1 MTELDAVFL
10 PVRELSERVRTRQ
23 VSPVALTRLF
33 LDRLE
38 RIGPRYHAVVTLTAD
53 LAEKQAQDSEREIG
67 EGRYRGPLHGIPYG
81 LKDVFATEGYPT
93 TWGAGP
99 LRDQAFDYDAT
110 IVRRLRDAGAVLAA
124 KLALVELAG
133 GTGYRRAKASFTG
146 PGLNPWDPG
155 TWSGGSSS
163 GSGSAVAAGLVPFAI
178 GTETWGSIVGPSAN
192 CAVSGLRPTF
202 GRVSRHGGMPLTYG
216 MDKPGPMCLT
226 ADDCGLVLD
235 AVAGPD
241 ERDEATTTR
250 PYEYRLHRPERGRY
264 RLGVPKG
271 VPDSSRPGV
280 QKRFR
285 EALAALAEVAD
296 IEEVGLPDL
305 PYAEV
310 SSTIFLAES
319 ASVMEGLID
328 SGLTA
333 GLTAPEA
340 RIGIYPRTAVLAND
354 YLRALRL
361 RRTIAEAADR
371 LLARYDALLSP
382 TRPTVAPPADRP
394 WVKKPG
400 ERAADPLGAFGSC
413 IGQPAISVPMGFSDE
428 GLPMGL
434 QILGRAYD
442 ENVVLAVASAYQGL
456 TDWHARHP
464 PDLLQA
470 IATN

>member
-1 MTELDAVFL
+1 MTELDAVFR

-38 RIGPRYHAVVTLTAD
+38 RIGPRYNAVVTLTAD
-53 LAEKQAQDSEREIG
+53 LAEKQAQDSEREIA

-280 QKRFR
+280 QERFR

-296 IEEVGLPDL
+296 IDEVGLPDL

-319 ASVMEGLID
+319 AGVMEGLID

-340 RIGIYPRTAVLAND
+340 RIGIYPRTAVLATD

-361 RRTIAEAADR
+361 RRAIAEAADR

-394 WVKKPG
+394 WVKRPG
-400 ERAADPLGAFGSC
+400 EAADPLGAFGSC
-413 IGQPAISVPMGFSDE
+413 IGLPAISVPMGFSDE

-442 ENVVLAVASAYQGL
+442 ENVVLAVASAYQRL

>member
-1 MTELDAVFL
+1 MKERGAVFL
-10 PVRELSERVRTRQ
+10 PVRELAERVRTRQ
-23 VSPVALTRLF
+23 MSPVALTRLF

-38 RIGPRYHAVVTLTAD
+38 RLGPRYNAVVTLTAD
-53 LAEKQAQDSEREIG
+53 LAEPQAQEAEREIAAG
-67 EGRYRGPLHGIPYG
+67 HYRGPLHGIPYG
-81 LKDVFATEGYPT
+81 LKDVFATEGYAT

-99 LRDQAFDYDAT
+99 LRDQRFDYDAT

-124 KLALVELAG
+124 KMALVELAG
-133 GTGYRRAKASFTG
+133 GTGYRRADASFTG

-178 GTETWGSIVGPSAN
+178 GTETWGSIMGPSTN
-192 CAVSGLRPTF
+192 CGVSGLRPTF

-235 AVAGPD
+235 AVAGHD

-250 PYEYRLHRPERGRY
+250 PYRYGRHVPDRGRF

-271 VPDSSRPGV
+271 VPDGAQPGV
-280 QKRFR
+280 QDRFR
-285 EALAALAEVAD
+285 EALAVLAEVAD
-296 IEEVGLPDL
+296 VEVVELPDL

-310 SSTIFLAES
+310 STAIFLAEC
-319 ASVMEGLID
+319 ASVMEEIIE
-328 SGLTA
+328 SGITA

-340 RIGIYPRTAVLAND
+340 RCGIYPRTTMLATD

-361 RRTIAEAADR
+361 RRTIAVAADR

-400 ERAADPLGAFGSC
+400 ERVADPLGAFGSC
-413 IGQPAISVPMGFSDE
+413 VGLPAISVPMGFTED
-428 GLPMGL
+428 GLPAGL

-442 ENVVLAVASAYQGL
+442 ENVVLAVASAYQEL
-456 TDWHARHP
+456 TDWHSRHP
-464 PDLLQA
+464 SDLLQS
-470 IATN
+470 ITTE

>member
-1 MTELDAVFL
+1 MTELDAVFR

-38 RIGPRYHAVVTLTAD
+38 RIGPRYNAVVTLTAD

-280 QKRFR
+280 QERFR

-340 RIGIYPRTAVLAND
+340 RIGIYPRTAVLAAD

-361 RRTIAEAADR
+361 RRAIAEAADR

-413 IGQPAISVPMGFSDE
+413 IGLPAISVPMGFSDE
-428 GLPMGL
+428 GLPTGL